1 MIKFQYPIFLLIIP
15 IVILLTILK
24 LKKKQSSGIGFSELT
39 LLKVAAKKNH
49 LTSLPYILR
58 CLTLIL
64 LSLALA
70 GPIKENSIENNE
82 ASGIDIIVAIDV
94 SGSMEGLDF
103 STKREKQT
111 RLDAVKKVVK
121 EFIDSRPND
130 RIGVVA
136 FAGAPYIASPLT
148 LDHSWLIKRL
158 DMLQTGMIEGG
169 TAIGSA
175 IASASNSLNRVE
187 SKSKIVILLTDGE
200 NNSGVIEPRQA
211 AEAANALGVKI
222 YTVGAGKEGKA
233 PYEVNGFFGSDIQ
246 YVDVKIDEEMLT
258 DVATSTGGLYFRA
271 KDINSLEEIY
281 SRINKMEKTTRVSN
295 KTVLYKYYFMIPLI
309 IGFLLFLIEI
319 ILTST
324 KLRRVY

>member
-15 IVILLTILK
+15 IILLLTMLK
-24 LKKKQSSGIGFSELT
+24 LKKKQSSGVGFSELA
-39 LLKVAAKKNH
+39 LLKKAAKKNH
-49 LTSLPYILR
+49 LTTLPYLLR
-58 CLTLIL
+58 SLTLVC
-64 LSLALA
+64 LSFALA

-233 PYEVNGFFGSDIQ
+233 PYEVNGFFGSEIQ

-309 IGFLLFLIEI
+309 IGFLLFIFEI
-319 ILTST
+319 VLTST

>member
-281 SRINKMEKTTRVSN
+281 NRINKMEKTTRVSN